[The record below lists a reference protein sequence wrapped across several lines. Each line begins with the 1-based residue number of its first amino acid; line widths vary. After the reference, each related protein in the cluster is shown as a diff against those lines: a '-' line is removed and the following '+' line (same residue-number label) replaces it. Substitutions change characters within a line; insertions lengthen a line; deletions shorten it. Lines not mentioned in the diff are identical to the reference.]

1 MNSISQLNAAKLML
15 GQRRFPE
22 AIALFK
28 AIVNEN
34 SEASPEAAYC
44 LGILY
49 QSGNGV
55 QKSVEE
61 AEKYYLLAEQSD
73 YTMATYRLAGIY
85 HRRGE
90 LPKAYASYRSIAQN
104 NPSAAYWTYRLLMSD
119 KSLDSDPSAGEKYLN
134 IAVEQGH
141 VLAQRVMAIEHI
153 YGKRGLLKIPIGL
166 YLFLKMACNTI
177 HAASRGEKLRYE

>member
-1 MNSISQLNAAKLML
+1 MNGISQLNVAKLML
-15 GQRRFPE
+15 GQKRFPE
-22 AIALFK
+22 AIGLFK

-61 AEKYYLLAEQSD
+61 AERYYLIAEQSR

-85 HRRGE
+85 HRSGE

-119 KSLDSDPSAGEKYLN
+119 KSLDSNPGAGETYLN
-134 IAVEQGH
+134 SAADQGH
-141 VLAQRVMAIEHI
+141 VLAQRITAIEHI
-153 YGKRGLLKIPIGL
+153 YGRRGLLKIPVGL
-166 YLFLKMACNTI
+166 YLFLKMACNSVQ
-177 HAASRGEKLRYE
+177 AASRGEKLKYE

>member
-1 MNSISQLNAAKLML
+1 MNSISQLNAAKVML
-15 GQRRFPE
+15 GQRRFSE
-22 AIALFK
+22 AIALFR

-61 AEKYYLLAEQSD
+61 AQKYYLIAEQSG

-85 HRRGE
+85 HRCGE

-119 KSLDSDPSAGEKYLN
+119 KSLDSDPGAGVKYLN
-134 IAVEQGH
+134 SAAEQGH
-141 VLAQRVMAIEHI
+141 VLAQRVTAIEHI
-153 YGKRGLLKIPIGL
+153 YGKRGLLKIPVGL

-177 HAASRGEKLRYE
+177 HVSSRGEKLKYE